1 MVVHVQG
8 LAKYNQ
14 ANRIATLNKP
24 PPPPLVDCN
33 TMEPSNIISTETKL
47 NSGKQ
52 KKDAGDR
59 AFRQGDTKE
68 GTSLVI
74 RSLTHTRLNQVVF
87 LSHEAIS

>member
-14 ANRIATLNKP
+14 ANRIATLDK

-33 TMEPSNIISTETKL
+33 IMEPSNIISTETKL

-68 GTSLVI
+68 GTYLADLLI
-74 RSLTHTRLNQVVF
+74 PD
-87 LSHEAIS
+87 